1 MLVVFLMVPSV
12 AKFSSGYGLSTF
24 LLCSEGKVIK
34 GCWYWGGL
42 VEESSKAW
50 DRAVE
55 VPRGMTSVLQVGFGV
70 PHVLSVV
77 GVGREHM
84 PVLAGLGTL
93 DGKLVGEG
101 LPSQVQ
107 SLLLEGDEG

>member
-12 AKFSSGYGLSTF
+12 AKFSSGQHSCCVLRVRSSRAVGT
-24 LLCSEGKVIK
+24 
-34 GCWYWGGL
+34 GGL

-55 VPRGMTSVLQVGFGV
+55 VPRGMASVLQVGFRV

-77 GVGREHM
+77 GVGMEYV
-84 PVLAGLGTL
+84 PVLAGLGTFG
-93 DGKLVGEG
+93 GKLVGEG
-101 LPSQVQ
+101 LPS
-107 SLLLEGDEG
+107 

>member
-1 MLVVFLMVPSV
+1 VR
-12 AKFSSGYGLSTF
+12 SSRAVGT
-24 LLCSEGKVIK
+24 
-34 GCWYWGGL
+34 GGL

-50 DRAVE
+50 DRTVE
-55 VPRGMTSVLQVGFGV
+55 VPRGMASVLQVGFGM

-77 GVGREHM
+77 GVGWEHV

-93 DGKLVGEG
+93 GGKLEGEG

-107 SLLLEGDEG
+107 SLLLRVMRADS